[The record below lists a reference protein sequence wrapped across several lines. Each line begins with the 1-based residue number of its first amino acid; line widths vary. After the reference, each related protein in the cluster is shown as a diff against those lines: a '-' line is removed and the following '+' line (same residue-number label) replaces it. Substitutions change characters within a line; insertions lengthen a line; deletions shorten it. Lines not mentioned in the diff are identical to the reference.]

1 MAVTRDKLFNGILN
15 GAAWDAGVVFNRT
28 NGLPIDKFSVF
39 ESYEAASDYAANNP
53 VSYPGQLI
61 AVVPEVGDVVGYIIS
76 VTGQLKAIGA
86 GGAIGQAD
94 STSVIH
100 INEDGIHI
108 LSNLL
113 ETYMLNI
120 DYDAL
125 ISFDTSE
132 IIFATNSD
140 SVATLGLARLGS
152 LILGKA

>member
-39 ESYEAASDYAANNP
+39 ESYESASDYAANNP

-86 GGAIGQAD
+86 GGAAGQVD

-100 INEDGIHI
+100 INEDGTHI

-120 DYDAL
+120 DYGSLVA
-125 ISFDTSE
+125 FDTTE
-132 IIFATNSD
+132 IVMVNND
-140 SVATLGLARLGS
+140 QVATLGLATLGQMM
-152 LILGKA
+152 LGQG